1 LNDGIV
7 QMLRTI
13 KSLALCSVNHV
24 FTPSGPLSRIEIK
37 STGCGS
43 SSFWRVPPVLV
54 TNRGS
59 GYPSCPRTQPQGVS
73 AGAIAPASFFMS
85 ASG

>member
-1 LNDGIV
+1 
-7 QMLRTI
+7 
-13 KSLALCSVNHV
+13 
-24 FTPSGPLSRIEIK
+24 
-37 STGCGS
+37 
-43 SSFWRVPPVLV
+43 VPPVLV